1 MILEI
6 AQIEVKAGMEQAF
19 EEGAAKAVPLFRN
32 ARGCH
37 GMELQRSIET
47 AEGLGDRSELGA
59 LLLAREAD
67 PPAHPERSDQRV
79 EQRPRNAGNGAHR
92 GAPQRHR
99 AVLHQYRG

>member
-37 GMELQRSIET
+37 GMELQRSIENPRRYRLIVQWET
-47 AEGLGDRSELGA
+47 VEDHTVHFRNSTDFQKWRELVSHCFEKPPEVEHTSQA
-59 LLLAREAD
+59 LK
-67 PPAHPERSDQRV
+67 
-79 EQRPRNAGNGAHR
+79 GF
-92 GAPQRHR
+92 
-99 AVLHQYRG
+99 